1 MEDPIDPVLTYN
13 QMIVETPEQEASDRL
28 FGALSNATRRDIVMR
43 TMYREYSVSQ
53 LSRRYSTSFAA
64 VQKHVAVL
72 EKAGLVTKRA
82 NGREQLVSGNGES
95 LRTVHELLNQL
106 EAGWRDRL
114 GQFEEVLKQSDQ
126 RKAP

>member
-1 MEDPIDPVLTYN
+1 MLTYN

>member
-1 MEDPIDPVLTYN
+1 VLTYN